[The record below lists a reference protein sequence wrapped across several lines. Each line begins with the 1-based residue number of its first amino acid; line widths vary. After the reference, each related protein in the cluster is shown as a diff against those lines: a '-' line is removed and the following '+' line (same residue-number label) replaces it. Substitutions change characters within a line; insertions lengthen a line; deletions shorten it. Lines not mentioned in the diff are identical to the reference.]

1 MRVPVGFFATLVV
14 DGLLAGAIYALV
26 ALSFV
31 VVYKTS
37 RMVNFSLGEW
47 MMLGSGMVAAGVHV
61 LDLGLAGSLLV
72 GLVGAMALAL
82 AFNRVV
88 VRRVVGGPPIAVI
101 MVTLGLGALMR
112 GVAALAFRGIPGAMP
127 VSLPRDPLV
136 LAGIPVQAD
145 RLLVAGIAIGG
156 AVLVTA
162 FFHATRTG
170 LALRAI
176 ADDQQVATAMG
187 VDVDQHF
194 AITWLIVGALSVL
207 AGVLWTVVA
216 VGSFGVVLVGL
227 KVFPVVVLG
236 GLDSVLGTVLGGL
249 LIGML
254 ESLTAGYLD
263 PYLGGGFST
272 IASYLVLIVA
282 LCVRPYGL
290 LGRADVRRV

>member
-1 MRVPVGFFATLVV
+1 VRVPVGFFATLVV

>member
-1 MRVPVGFFATLVV
+1 VGFFAILVV

-37 RMVNFSLGEW
+37 RVVNFSLGEW
-47 MMLGSGMVAAGVHV
+47 MMLGSGMVAVGVHV

-72 GLVGAMALAL
+72 GLAGAMALAL

-88 VRRVVGGPPIAVI
+88 VRRVVGGPPITLI
-101 MVTLGLGALMR
+101 MITLGLGALMR

-162 FFHATRTG
+162 FFQATRTG

-187 VDVDQHF
+187 VDVDRHF

-236 GLDSVLGTVLGGL
+236 GLDSVIGTVLGGL
-249 LIGML
+249 LIGLL

-290 LGRADVRRV
+290 LGRAEVRRV